1 MYHGFH
7 LLSPLVSSVRSE
19 MRTWWFSLACTTRA
33 VSLRLLFFFLNISMD
48 YLSGRQGECL
58 PRNKQKKKAKNQT
71 NKKTQTQSICNSL
84 KSQVWHGKIRGVSL
98 VYAVHKNFA
107 VGGSIL
113 LDMKL
118 VVNASSCVLVRTYF
132 Y

>member
-58 PRNKQKKKAKNQT
+58 PRNKQQKKRQKTKQT
-71 NKKTQTQSICNSL
+71 KKP
-84 KSQVWHGKIRGVSL
+84 KPKVS
-98 VYAVHKNFA
+98 VIV
-107 VGGSIL
+107 
-113 LDMKL
+113 
-118 VVNASSCVLVRTYF
+118 
-132 Y
+132 